1 MEHLEWHVRAVL
13 GKPHFVEE
21 KYSDRAL
28 RLFLIVAS
36 NGELVRI
43 VLMTLYTF
51 SASVETRATVIF
63 LQIETP
69 GLLVPS
75 RLSRRFD
82 KADH

>member
-1 MEHLEWHVRAVL
+1 MA
-13 GKPHFVEE
+13 
-21 KYSDRAL
+21 
-28 RLFLIVAS
+28 
-36 NGELVRI
+36 RI

-82 KADH
+82 KADHSCRTDCARYLDSDWSVASLSCHDPGCSDVSKALEGV

>member
-1 MEHLEWHVRAVL
+1 
-13 GKPHFVEE
+13 
-21 KYSDRAL
+21 
-28 RLFLIVAS
+28 
-36 NGELVRI
+36 
-43 VLMTLYTF
+43 
-51 SASVETRATVIF
+51 VIF

>member
-1 MEHLEWHVRAVL
+1 MSPTFTV
-13 GKPHFVEE
+13 
-21 KYSDRAL
+21 
-28 RLFLIVAS
+28 VA
-36 NGELVRI
+36 RI

-51 SASVETRATVIF
+51 SASVETRATVVF